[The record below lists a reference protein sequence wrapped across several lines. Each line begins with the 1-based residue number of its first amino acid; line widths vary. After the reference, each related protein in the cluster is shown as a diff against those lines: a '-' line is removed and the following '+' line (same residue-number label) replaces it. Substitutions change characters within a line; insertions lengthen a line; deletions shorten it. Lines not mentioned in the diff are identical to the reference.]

1 LNILSKEHR
10 KSMSGHSKWS
20 TIKRQKGAKDA
31 ARGAVFTKLGNAI
44 AIAARGGA
52 DPETNFALRMAIDK
66 AKAANMPSS
75 NIQRSI
81 DRVKD
86 KDAAQLQEVLY
97 EGYGP
102 GGVAVLVECATDNT
116 NRTYPDVKLAFSKH
130 GGSIAEKGSVAF
142 QFDRKGMIRVKTTGD
157 DVLLQA
163 LDAGAEDV
171 QEEDGE
177 SIAYTAATDL
187 AKVRDALIAA
197 GLDIA
202 EAELTFVPNNTIEI
216 TDASTA
222 GKIMRMMDALEDLDD
237 VSATHVNFDIPEE
250 LLT

>member
-1 LNILSKEHR
+1 
-10 KSMSGHSKWS
+10 MSGHSKWS

>member
-187 AKVRDALIAA
+187 AKVRDTLIAA

-202 EAELTFVPNNTIEI
+202 EAELTFVPNNTWCSSVVCKP
-216 TDASTA
+216 D
-222 GKIMRMMDALEDLDD
+222 
-237 VSATHVNFDIPEE
+237 
-250 LLT
+250 